1 MPAFAV
7 AAPLPISRAHLC
19 VCRCYSNRAAC
30 HLLAGEFE
38 ACVEDCSEAL
48 RLMQWRGAEDADEL
62 LPVAGRGTIAKP
74 AAASGAGAGAGAGAA
89 GVAGGAGGDGDGDK
103 AGDDGA
109 QAAAVQPKRKAAPK
123 PTAKEAKGS
132 VAASGP
138 IPARGT
144 ERYRAWIMKTLV
156 RRGSALARLKRYDE
170 GRGAKLLLLWL
181 FCQLSD
187 PPLTCARAPPG
198 LAQLWLTTL
207 LLWMLT
213 PPMLPWQGTCGAL
226 HCVPTRGQA
235 MVNRT
240 LLPPRLCR
248 QAPRPSN
255 RKGER

>member
-1 MPAFAV
+1 M
-7 AAPLPISRAHLC
+7 
-19 VCRCYSNRAAC
+19 
-30 HLLAGEFE
+30 
-38 ACVEDCSEAL
+38 EDCSEAL
-48 RLMQWRGAEDADEL
+48 RLMQWRGVEDADEL

-89 GVAGGAGGDGDGDK
+89 GVAGGAGGGGDGDK

-170 GRGAKLLLLWL
+170 GRG
-181 FCQLSD
+181 
-187 PPLTCARAPPG
+187 
-198 LAQLWLTTL
+198 
-207 LLWMLT
+207 
-213 PPMLPWQGTCGAL
+213 
-226 HCVPTRGQA
+226 V
-235 MVNRT
+235 
-240 LLPPRLCR
+240 
-248 QAPRPSN
+248 
-255 RKGER
+255 